1 MGRLENSEALLNDY
15 NPNCFFVTSEP
26 KDENDSCTTAS
37 CQGRANIERS
47 FLQHNLHNDSDLMPN
62 RPRLFPLLLLL
73 ALVPASALA
82 QNPNP
87 SPALDAFIYEEM
99 GLENIPGMSTLIV
112 KGGEIVWVESY
123 GLADIENDIPVSD
136 STAFLMASVSKLF
149 TGTALM
155 QLHESGQLDLDEDI
169 NNHLP
174 FDVNIP
180 NHLDSPITFRML
192 MTHTSSIQDNGA
204 VMDTY
209 YSFGDPTITLA
220 DCMERYF
227 SASGA
232 DYNAQN
238 NFSNGAPGTN
248 FDYSNM
254 ATALAGYLVEVI
266 SGELFDQYSNT
277 NLFEPLCMHNTAWY
291 LSEFDTL
298 QVARPYQF
306 QGGQFSPFS
315 HYGFA
320 DYPNGLLR
328 SSVKDL
334 ANFMI
339 AYLQGG
345 AFNGD
350 QLLSEPSIEE
360 MLTLQIQG
368 IENTQG
374 LNWYQTEIYLSGG
387 GVVDLWGH
395 NGGESG
401 ATTDLYIDPENEIG
415 VVVLSNAEGENL
427 YVVDELYDYA
437 LALST
442 SGVGNPACG
451 TVSVAEASIGEV
463 PPSLYPNP
471 ASGAFTIAS
480 ESGGLFILYSAQ
492 GKEVLREEVGPREQ
506 MSTSKLEVGHY
517 TGRLN
522 NAYFKLIIQ

>member
-1 MGRLENSEALLNDY
+1 
-15 NPNCFFVTSEP
+15 
-26 KDENDSCTTAS
+26 
-37 CQGRANIERS
+37 
-47 FLQHNLHNDSDLMPN
+47 
-62 RPRLFPLLLLL
+62 
-73 ALVPASALA
+73 
-82 QNPNP
+82 
-87 SPALDAFIYEEM
+87 
-99 GLENIPGMSTLIV
+99 
-112 KGGEIVWVESY
+112 
-123 GLADIENDIPVSD
+123 
-136 STAFLMASVSKLF
+136 
-149 TGTALM
+149 
-155 QLHESGQLDLDEDI
+155 
-169 NNHLP
+169 
-174 FDVNIP
+174 
-180 NHLDSPITFRML
+180 
-192 MTHTSSIQDNGA
+192 
-204 VMDTY
+204 
-209 YSFGDPTITLA
+209 
-220 DCMERYF
+220 
-227 SASGA
+227 
-232 DYNAQN
+232 
-238 NFSNGAPGTN
+238 
-248 FDYSNM
+248 
-254 ATALAGYLVEVI
+254 
-266 SGELFDQYSNT
+266 
-277 NLFEPLCMHNTAWY
+277 
-291 LSEFDTL
+291 
-298 QVARPYQF
+298 
-306 QGGQFSPFS
+306 
-315 HYGFA
+315 
-320 DYPNGLLR
+320 
-328 SSVKDL
+328 
-334 ANFMI
+334 MI